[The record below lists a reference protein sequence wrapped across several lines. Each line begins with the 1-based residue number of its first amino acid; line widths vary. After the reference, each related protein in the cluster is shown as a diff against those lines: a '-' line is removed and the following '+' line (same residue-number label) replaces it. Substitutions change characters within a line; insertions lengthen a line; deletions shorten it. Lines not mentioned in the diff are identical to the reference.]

1 MPPVVKTLLLLNIV
15 AFIIDMLF
23 PMISGGMPLSSI
35 LGLYYMFHPNFHL
48 FQLVTYMF
56 MHGGLMHLFFNMF
69 ALWMFGRIME
79 QVWGGQRF
87 LFYYLFCGLGAAF
100 VQEVGQF
107 YGFINPYVPTIG
119 ASGAVYGILLAFGMT
134 FPNERLFIIPIPFP
148 IKAKYFVMFY
158 AAVEIFEGMN
168 LSDGVAHFA
177 HLGGMLFGFI
187 LILYWRKKMRRQQ
200 FGGGNFWSGNAMR
213 YEDEYDRGETL
224 FDKLKKAF
232 SGKKKPKMNVSYG
245 GGKREKDYEY
255 NSKKKRDNEEI
266 DRILDKVR
274 KDGYASLTTEEK
286 NRLFDASKQ

>member
-48 FQLVTYMF
+48 FQPVTYMF

-107 YGFINPYVPTIG
+107 YGFINPYVTTIG

-213 YEDEYDRGETL
+213 YEDGYDRGETL

-232 SGKKKPKMNVSYG
+232 SGKKKPKMNVGYG

-255 NSKKKRDNEEI
+255 NAKKKRDNEEI